1 MKIVYMGTP
10 EFSKVCLEGILEN
23 NYNVTLVLTN
33 EDKKNGRGL
42 KIVKSPVKILA
53 EENNIGVY
61 QPKSLRN
68 NKKFKSRY
76 NNCSCIW

>member
-42 KIVKSPVKILA
+42 KIVKIILKYI
-53 EENNIGVY
+53 NLKV
-61 QPKSLRN
+61 
-68 NKKFKSRY
+68 
-76 NNCSCIW
+76 